1 MTTMKTEETM
11 PRPANE
17 AAPEPPADARE
28 QAAHFRGVFDK
39 LRNEVQKAFVGHD
52 DVVENVLSVLLSDGH
67 LLLEGVP
74 GLGKTLLA
82 HSLARA
88 LHLDFSRIQFTPD
101 LMPSDILGTM
111 VLDEKEGGGHEL
123 RFQEGPVVSNFVL
136 ADEINRATPKTQSAM
151 LEAMQE
157 RQVSVARRTI
167 RLPEPFIV
175 IATQNPV
182 EQDGTYP
189 LPEAQL
195 DRFMVKL
202 TVGYPGE
209 ADYLGI
215 LNRTTGNRAAA
226 IEPVSSGEEIMR
238 MREIVRS
245 VPVSAQVQRYAVR
258 LVMATQPGSPY
269 ATAAVNRTVALG
281 ASPRGVQSLI
291 LMGKVR
297 ALIGGRFAVSCQDI
311 RDVAVPVLRHRVMLG
326 FEGLST
332 RTDPDALIREILG
345 SVNELSD

>member
-1 MTTMKTEETM
+1 MITEETKLS
-11 PRPANE
+11 PRNE
-17 AAPEPPADARE
+17 ADAAISTDASK
-28 QAAHFRGVFDK
+28 QAEHFREVFHK
-39 LRNEVQKAFVGHD
+39 LKTEVQKAFVGHD
-52 DVVENVLSVLLSDGH
+52 DVVDSVLSVLLSDGH

-82 HSLARA
+82 HTLSRA

-101 LMPSDILGTM
+101 LMPSDIVGTM
-111 VLDEKEGGGHEL
+111 VLHEKEGGGHEL
-123 RFQEGPVVSNFVL
+123 HFQEGPVVSNFVL

-202 TVGYPGE
+202 LVGYPRE
-209 ADYLGI
+209 ENYLGI
-215 LNRTTGNRAAA
+215 VNRTTGSRTSE
-226 IEPVSSGEEIMR
+226 IEPVSSGAEIMK

-245 VPVSAQVQRYAVR
+245 VPVSEQVQRYAVR
-258 LVMATQPGSPY
+258 LVMATQPNSPY
-269 ATAAVNRTVALG
+269 ATETVNRTVALG

-297 ALIGGRFAVSCQDI
+297 ALLGGRFAVSCQDI

-326 FEGLST
+326 FEGLSA
-332 RTDPDALIREILG
+332 RVDPDELIREILA
-345 SVNELSD
+345 SVKEISA